1 MLELNQFHQS
11 CCFFDRDL
19 FICHDV
25 LNLFSDLFSDNNQN
39 LSFFSEFIFNSHYM
53 FRRSGP
59 DHMLLHTVL
68 KQKGARLN
76 FTFTCESKS
85 KIQDKQKFTKIL
97 SWKKL
102 IPSGATQLPPQLSLS
117 STVLMAPPCRDSLL
131 LCRHFTPSN
140 DQGRT
145 GSAHMR
151 APGSTPGVEDGD
163 GRQRNEDPP

>member
-1 MLELNQFHQS
+1 MARVLEDDSMFRFQSQFNLNVENNL
-11 CCFFDRDL
+11 RNL
-19 FICHDV
+19 IYHDV
-25 LNLFSDLFSDNNQN
+25 LNLLSDPFLDNNQN

-53 FRRSGP
+53 FRHSGP

-102 IPSGATQLPPQLSLS
+102 IPSGATRLPPQLSLS
-117 STVLMAPPCRDSLL
+117 SNVLMAPPCQDFSRG
-131 LCRHFTPSN
+131 PS
-140 DQGRT
+140 
-145 GSAHMR
+145 
-151 APGSTPGVEDGD
+151 
-163 GRQRNEDPP
+163 